1 MQQMDLI
8 LHLYRKDSFIRKLV
22 RIMKNQLFLLA
33 TSALLLTSCTK
44 DDVIEVSQL
53 TIGQWSESY
62 DNPNFVMDSKVDY
75 AFKTDGTYTIE
86 CRHALVD
93 TSETYTRHY
102 LLQDNVL
109 TLGTE
114 LPQAEQHSYNIVLM
128 NEKEMAWQRVGTSYS
143 EGTLSGD
150 YKHFNHIVTK

>member
-1 MQQMDLI
+1 
-8 LHLYRKDSFIRKLV
+8 
-22 RIMKNQLFLLA
+22 MKNQLFLLA
-33 TSALLLTSCTK
+33 TSALLLTSCAK

-75 AFKTDGTYTIE
+75 AFKTDRTYTIE